1 MSTPIQPLTSTRSCM
16 ALGLCQQ
23 RKPACQGCDHGQQF
37 WRLRP
42 APRVVDVMP
51 ITVDGPF
58 KNASLVQ
65 RARRFYQ
72 RHESSVLITL
82 LFVLTVVLVGLVG
95 FTLGYGNPAKLW
107 SALQV
112 WWAK

>member
-1 MSTPIQPLTSTRSCM
+1 MNTPIQPLTSTRSCM
-16 ALGLCQQ
+16 ALGLCQR
-23 RKPACQGCDHGQQF
+23 RKPACAGCDHQQQF
-37 WRLRP
+37 WRFAPANRP
-42 APRVVDVMP
+42 IDVVP
-51 ITVDGPF
+51 IQVDGPYQP
-58 KNASLVQ
+58 ASRLQ
-65 RARRFYQ
+65 RAQRFYQ
-72 RHESSVLITL
+72 RHETSVLITL

>member
-1 MSTPIQPLTSTRSCM
+1 MNAAIKPLTSTRSCM

-37 WRLRP
+37 WRLRL

-65 RARRFYQ
+65 RAQRFYV
-72 RHESSVLITL
+72 RHETRILLGL
-82 LFVLTVVLVGLVG
+82 LFVLAVAAVAITG
-95 FTLGYGNPAKLW
+95 FFLGYTQPASLLK
-107 SALQV
+107 ALQV